1 MLERRKL
8 KMTVGDW
15 RKMFKQLKVKPAKL
29 KKFIKHN
36 APKKRSCGRTNKK
49 CDICGRFDG
58 MISKYGLRLCRTCFR
73 EIAPKIGFKKY
84 S

>member
-1 MLERRKL
+1 MGKRL
-8 KMTVGDW
+8 KMTVSDW
-15 RKMFKQLKVKPAKL
+15 RKTFKQLKMKPAKL

-36 APKKRSCGRTNKK
+36 APKKRACGRTTKK
-49 CDICGRFDG
+49 CVICGRSEG
-58 MISKYGLRLCRTCFR
+58 MISKYGLGVCRTCFR